1 MNLRRLA
8 LAIVGTALAFTVIV
22 PTLSPASP
30 SGTASAAKAK
40 KRHRSGGRV
49 HLAWPYAKK
58 GRPAD
63 PLGRW
68 LARQAGP
75 TCPKHRKKKSHKN
88 CSRLRGGKK
97 RAGKKQRGAKAS
109 EAAAIPALDRAPRRY
124 GADPVARIAATAN
137 LSSPLALTRSYE
149 IPAGDPSYSRLLNWS
164 WTYDSAV
171 TAASFVATGNQAQ
184 AKQVLDQLAAL
195 QFTDGSIDIAFD
207 ISTGKGAATYRS
219 GTIAW
224 IGLAATKYDG
234 RFNTSTYRTM
244 AKKAADYL
252 LTLQG
257 PSGLIK
263 GGPGLDWYST
273 QHNLL
278 AYEFLGHLAL
288 ELNNARDSAGYQRYG
303 TAAATIGSAIQ
314 SNLLAGHGSSTHFIQ
329 GLGDTVEP
337 LDAQAYGAFF
347 ELANGNSK
355 TASRVLTYAKNHF
368 AVTGRSIVKST
379 KAATYNNT
387 YAAAGPFSGYK
398 PYEGD
403 VGPNVLW
410 FEATPM
416 LRMVTAALGQ
426 STGTLDSWI
435 ASWKA
440 ITGSK
445 VGPLQADQALTNA
458 AFGVEYHVWPAAAP
472 AAWALL
478 SQNAPTFFTAY

>member
-1 MNLRRLA
+1 M
-8 LAIVGTALAFTVIV
+8 AIVGAALAFTVIV
-22 PTLSPASP
+22 PTLAPASP
-30 SGTASAAKAK
+30 SETASVAKTK

-88 CSRLRGGKK
+88 CLRL

-124 GADPVARIAATAN
+124 GADPVARIAATAP
-137 LSSPLALTRSYE
+137 LSTPLALTRSYE
-149 IPAGDPSYSRLLNWS
+149 IPTGDPSYSRLLNWS

-207 ISTGKGAATYRS
+207 VSTGRGAATYRS

-224 IGLAATKYDG
+224 VGLAATKYDG

-288 ELNNARDSAGYQRYG
+288 ELNNAGDSAGYQKYG

-314 SNLLAGHGSSTHFIQ
+314 SNLLTGNGSNTHFIQ
-329 GLGDTVEP
+329 GLGDTVQP
-337 LDAQAYGAFF
+337 LDAQAYGALF
-347 ELANGNSK
+347 ELANGNNT
-355 TASRVLTYAKNHF
+355 TAGRVLSYAKSNF

-379 KAATYNNT
+379 NPATFNNT

-398 PYEGD
+398 PYQGD

-416 LRMVTAALGQ
+416 LRMVTAALKQ

-435 ASWKA
+435 TSWKA
-440 ITGSK
+440 ITGSA

-472 AAWALL
+472 AAWVLL
-478 SQNAPTFFTAY
+478 SQNAPTFFTSY